1 MIDAKHTSHVT
12 FFSSGFGSLEGL
24 KSLGLLGVG
33 QGKANTLR
41 ILYIGATELALWR
54 QIRLGESLKLP
65 QMAAPFLKSV
75 RCLHI
80 SRSLPAYIDKR
91 IAKQT

>member
-33 QGKANTLR
+33 QGKANTFR
-41 ILYIGATELALWR
+41 VLYIGAMELALWR
-54 QIRLGESLKLP
+54 QI
-65 QMAAPFLKSV
+65 
-75 RCLHI
+75 
-80 SRSLPAYIDKR
+80 
-91 IAKQT
+91 